1 MVLYLGGSA
10 ISVGEYTVVNI
21 ALSLFPTTCLRATI
35 TVILGIEEN
44 GGKVDWSNIQN
55 YYKNYSVLM
64 GIIMLVVDG
73 VVWVMLGLY
82 LEREK
87 NVKRER
93 GRRAA

>member
-55 YYKNYSVLM
+55 
-64 GIIMLVVDG
+64 
-73 VVWVMLGLY
+73 
-82 LEREK
+82 
-87 NVKRER
+87 
-93 GRRAA
+93 